1 MFKIR
6 CFTSIISF
14 TLITVLIFAAVTCG
28 LTISADSDE
37 GAVYA
42 PSGYGERR
50 YYRTYTCEDGDNLI
64 ENFSCDSEEF
74 WQDGAGYVTVT
85 AEKSYEGNTSLKVD
99 GKGLYLKK
107 ISGLLPETWYYL
119 SLYGMSELGIP
130 LTDINFGIAD
140 ADGNLFENRNTDF
153 EEALDLRAAASKQE
167 ITILCRDGSW
177 YNRTYRFYTG
187 DNTEVNFFITGTKGV
202 MYLDDIRIFEASK
215 SIDPNV
221 KQVYDDLTVANSKED
236 NYVCADSDNL
246 FNNGMFDNGAEFWED
261 FNGINKCV
269 EVVTSKGNGLLH
281 YKSTDM
287 QYYYLPKIYIESG
300 KYYTFSFWSMNL
312 NGSGAK
318 YGILSLNNP
327 KDFISE
333 VTAVSSGYGEWNLT
347 SIRFKA
353 NTETAVCLAI
363 FDNGGEAIFDKI
375 RLFESKKGYSA
386 ELYEDMPVFGGA
398 FSGSVFGT
406 DGIDAALPDA
416 QSAWQMSYNSSNEYY
431 DYSGVDFGNYGA
443 NLIPDSTVSQFNE
456 DGTYKSYYDLVS
468 SNNGGVVL
476 NANAWWDKAGNR
488 YQYFFNNSNA
498 YASMNKLGYYSNDIT
513 LSHTKD
519 SSGVLTAPE
528 RTNIYL
534 PLPSLQ
540 AKTYYL
546 VTAWLNPSKATTLT
560 TRIYNS
566 NIDKLSEKMVYVN
579 AGWQRV
585 TWLYY
590 TGANQ
595 QNEAIFGV
603 YGDDSLYIDDV
614 AVYELDC
621 EYAEKCVMAGK
632 LTAPSQK
639 MLGDINGDNLIN
651 IKDLV
656 RIKKVLSAS
665 TGDYV
670 RVNADINYD
679 GEISTP
685 DVVQLK
691 KHLLGLLTL
700 N

>member
-1 MFKIR
+1 M
-6 CFTSIISF
+6 
-14 TLITVLIFAAVTCG
+14 LFATVTCG
-28 LTISADSDE
+28 LSISADSDE
-37 GAVYA
+37 GAAYA

-50 YYRTYTCEDGDNLI
+50 YYNTYICSDGDNLI
-64 ENFSCDSEEF
+64 ENSSCDSEAF
-74 WQDGAGYVTVT
+74 WQDGSGYVTVT
-85 AEKSYEGNTSLKVD
+85 AEKSYEGNTSLKAD
-99 GKGLYLKK
+99 GNGMYQKK
-107 ISGLLPETWYYL
+107 ISGLQSETWYYL
-119 SLYGMSELGIP
+119 SLYGMSESLNP

-140 ADGNLFENRNTDF
+140 ADGKLFENVNTAF

-177 YNRTYRFYTG
+177 YNRTYKFYTG

-215 SIDPNV
+215 AVNPNV
-221 KQVYDDLTVANSKED
+221 IQVYDDLMVADGAES
-236 NYVCADSDNL
+236 NYLCADSDNL

-300 KYYTFSFWSMNL
+300 KNYTFSFWSMNL

-398 FSGSVFGT
+398 FSGSVLGT
-406 DGIDAALPDA
+406 DGVDSALSDS
-416 QSAWQMSYNSSNEYY
+416 QSAWQMSYNSSNGYY
-431 DYSGVDFGNYGA
+431 DYSGIDFGNYGT
-443 NLIPDSTVSQFNE
+443 NLISDPTVSQFEN
-456 DGTYKSYYDLVS
+456 GVYKDYYDLS
-468 SNNGGVVL
+468 ADSRGFSVL
-476 NANAWWDKAGNR
+476 NSSAWWDKVPNR
-488 YQYFFNNSNA
+488 YQYFDAKSKIYSSA
-498 YASMNKLGYYSNDIT
+498 KSLGYTSANSS
-513 LSHTKD
+513 LSHTAD
-519 SSGVLTAPE
+519 DSGVLIAPKT
-528 RTNIYL
+528 TNIYL

-540 AKTYYL
+540 SKTYYL
-546 VTAWLNPSKATTLT
+546 VTAWINPITTGKTVLT
-560 TRIYNS
+560 TRLFDS
-566 NIDKLSEKMVYVN
+566 NFNEIGKKAAEVKS
-579 AGWQRV
+579 GWQRV
-585 TWLYY
+585 SWLYY
-590 TGANQ
+590 TGVSPQ
-595 QNEAIFGV
+595 SEAVFSV
-603 YGDDSLYIDDV
+603 YCDSDVYIDDV
-614 AVYELDC
+614 AVYELDR
-621 EYAEKCVMAGK
+621 EYAEKYLTAGK